1 MDGFEG
7 IAFRNYRSYRGP
19 DFTVLPLD
27 KVNLIAGQNNSGKS
41 NALRVVMNVFGGG
54 PTSSSS
60 NRAVGDEEEGRDDYL
75 LLVDI
80 DRLGLIGEQAA
91 LMPYLK
97 TLAEEIRAA
106 LSLPEHP
113 DNCIWLPSYRGPKG
127 LAAALPL
134 VQELGRRIRDGDMV
148 SFLASQL
155 DLGGHGSSALT
166 AMTLVG
172 HLVDRTTGTPESF
185 MIDGGRAIAEQS
197 FEGSNELNGAGLVR
211 RLLELQHP
219 AFVDRRKKTR
229 FQAVEQFVRTVLE
242 DDDLTIEIPHNAE
255 SIHVTQNGH
264 TLPIEHLGTGIH
276 EVVILAAAATTI
288 ENAIICIEE
297 PEVHLHP
304 LLQRKLLQYLAND
317 TSNTYFIATHSAHML
332 DVGIGTIS
340 HVTLEAGRS
349 TIDAVGSAS
358 GRANVCEDLGYRP
371 SDIVQANLVIWVE
384 GPSDRVYLKY
394 WIDRTAP
401 DAFTE
406 GIHYSIMFYGG
417 GLLNALSPL
426 DQPEVDDF
434 ISLRRLNRYV
444 VVLIDSDRRSPAA
457 PLNESKQKVLD
468 ALGDDP
474 GRSFGWVT
482 WGYTIENY
490 VPAAVLDAAV
500 RAAHPRKGNPP
511 ATPAGRWENPLA
523 AGRIG
528 VEPSKVAIAR
538 QAVGRWT
545 GPIPPHLQS
554 DVDSVVDLIRA
565 ANDHLS
571 D

>member
-1 MDGFEG
+1 MNGFEG

-19 DFTVLPLD
+19 EFTVLPLD

-41 NALRVVMNVFGGG
+41 NALRVVMNVFGDG
-54 PTSSSS
+54 PKSSAS
-60 NRAVGDEEEGRDDYL
+60 NRAVGDEEEDRDDYL
-75 LLVDI
+75 LLVSFDNL
-80 DRLGLIGEQAA
+80 DFDGELAA
-91 LMPYLK
+91 LKPYLRP
-97 TLAEEIRAA
+97 LAEQIRSA
-106 LSLPEHP
+106 LSLPEHS
-113 DNCIWLPSYRGPKG
+113 DDCIWLPSNRGPKG
-127 LAAALPL
+127 LATALPL
-134 VQELGRRIRDGDMV
+134 VQDLSRLIGDHDTV

-155 DLGGHGSSALT
+155 DVGVGGISSLT
-166 AMTLVG
+166 TMTVIG
-172 HLVDRTTGTPESF
+172 HLVDRITGKIESF
-185 MIDGGRAIAEQS
+185 MIDGGRAIAQHG
-197 FEGSNELNGAGLVR
+197 FEEENELNGAGIVR

-219 AFVDRRKKTR
+219 AFLERRKKSQFHAIER
-229 FQAVEQFVRTVLE
+229 FVRTVLD
-242 DDDLTIEIPHNAE
+242 DDDLTIEIPHNGE

-349 TIDAVGSAS
+349 TIDAVASAS

-384 GPSDRVYLKY
+384 GPSDRVYLKS

-401 DAFTE
+401 HSFAE

-444 VVLIDSDRRSPAA
+444 AILIDSDRKSPGA

-468 ALGDDP
+468 ALSDDP
-474 GRSFGWVT
+474 DRSFGWVT

-490 VPAAVLDAAV
+490 VPAAVLDSAV
-500 RAAHPRKGNPP
+500 RTAHPRKGNPP

-523 AGRIG
+523 TSRIG
-528 VEPSKVAIAR
+528 VNPSKVAIAR
-538 QAVGRWT
+538 QAVEQWSD
-545 GPIPPHLQS
+545 PLPSHLQS
-554 DVDSVVDLIRA
+554 DVDSVVKLIRA
-565 ANDHLS
+565 ANSHLS
-571 D
+571 G